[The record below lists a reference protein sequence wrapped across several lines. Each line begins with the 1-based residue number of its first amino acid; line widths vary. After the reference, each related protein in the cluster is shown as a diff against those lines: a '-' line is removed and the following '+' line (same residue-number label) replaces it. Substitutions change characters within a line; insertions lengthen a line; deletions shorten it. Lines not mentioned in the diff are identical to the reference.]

1 MIYILG
7 NQFFK
12 SAMSIDEIV
21 PKEVSEVI
29 NQTLSIYED
38 SYNCNSIP
46 FQSGGYCVII
56 MSHDMKLYHD
66 FLNMYNISSELAEF
80 QDVICEENGFQWKSE
95 YYQLSTE
102 YGIFV
107 IFYEPKGVSE

>member
-12 SAMSIDEIV
+12 SAMRIDEIV

-46 FQSGGYCVII
+46 FQSGGYCAVI
-56 MSHDMKLYHD
+56 MSHDKKLYYD
-66 FLNMYNISSELAEF
+66 FINMYNVSPELAEF
-80 QDVICEENGFQWKSE
+80 QDTICEENEIYWKVE
-95 YYQLSTE
+95 YYQLGTE
-102 YGIFV
+102 YGISV
-107 IFYEPKGVSE
+107 IFYEPKGVSA